1 MVSFFCVLAPEGRNA
16 IVFGEG
22 WGRRQN
28 VVAYSDAIFTMLN
41 LFSSFTDDKMI
52 SQAITVHDKFI
63 IILLQYIIFP
73 SERYTFRTSS
83 SLLTSPLYLP
93 KDYCIHSRAK
103 TQKRKRLIVADV
115 MLNSFLLES
124 KHRK

>member
-1 MVSFFCVLAPEGRNA
+1 MVSFFCVLAPEGMNA

-28 VVAYSDAIFTMLN
+28 VAAYSDAIFTMLN

-83 SLLTSPLYLP
+83 SLLTSPLSLI
-93 KDYCIHSRAK
+93 KDYFIHSMWSQQTENKKNRPS
-103 TQKRKRLIVADV
+103 Q
-115 MLNSFLLES
+115 M
-124 KHRK
+124 

>member
-1 MVSFFCVLAPEGRNA
+1 MVSFFCVLAPEGMNA

-28 VVAYSDAIFTMLN
+28 VAAYSDAIFTMLN

-73 SERYTFRTSS
+73 SERYTFRASS
-83 SLLTSPLYLP
+83 RLLTFPPLSPQKLL
-93 KDYCIHSRAK
+93 HSFQSQNTETEK
-103 TQKRKRLIVADV
+103 G
-115 MLNSFLLES
+115 
-124 KHRK
+124 